1 MSRDRDV
8 RNAIQAALVATNAF
22 DTDLNTGAAVWI
34 WGLPEDYG
42 SFYTQAAA
50 AIVPMSSRQEDL
62 WDSAPSGGLV
72 VTSRLGLILLYR
84 NGDPQLRDEG
94 AELLLDTVADALNGQ
109 NFAAFTVPQT
119 NEPLGNFVI
128 PQTARVIQ
136 WDWQPPTVPE
146 RRINAVFSYQ
156 YIVETWDSYDVTP

>member
-8 RNAIQAALVATNAF
+8 RNAIQTALTDTSAF
-22 DTDLNTGAAVWI
+22 DGVFV

-42 SFYTQAAA
+42 SGASKEAFA

-62 WDSAPSGGLV
+62 WDAAPAGGL
-72 VTSRLGLILLYR
+72 LITTRVAIVLAYR
-84 NGDPQLRDEG
+84 HNDPQLRDEG
-94 AELLLDTVADALNGQ
+94 AELLLDTAANALNGQ
-109 NFAAFTVPQT
+109 SLAGLTLPQS
-119 NEPLGNFVI
+119 
-128 PQTARVIQ
+128 ARVIQ

-156 YIVETWDSYDVTP
+156 YINEGWDAYDTTP